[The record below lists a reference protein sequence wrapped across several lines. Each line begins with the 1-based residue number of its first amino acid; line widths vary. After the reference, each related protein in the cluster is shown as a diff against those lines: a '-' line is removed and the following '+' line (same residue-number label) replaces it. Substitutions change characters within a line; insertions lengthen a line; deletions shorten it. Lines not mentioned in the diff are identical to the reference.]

1 MLGIVISIIYLFNLI
16 LTPIFGKYLECLG
29 TQRVLWAGL
38 LILGI
43 GNIILGTCGYIDE
56 PNTFFRLSVASRII
70 SAFGYSM
77 ATPASFTLVGNEV
90 NPKHKGKA
98 AAIIEA
104 SYGIG
109 SMFGFSIGGIL
120 YDVGGFQSPFYFM
133 GSFSLIL
140 FVLCIVLLRS
150 EARAPSLDQR
160 PEVDQ
165 RDIEWSDILN
175 STEVAMGMFG
185 TTVSAMGW
193 QWYSAS
199 IEVYFE
205 NTFHL
210 VSSETGL
217 YLMMFGLTYTIAT
230 PIFGYLTDKGF
241 GGLESMIIGNFLISL
256 AFMFL
261 GPIPPFQKLG
271 NMLWIPVCC
280 FGLQGNTFNNPK
292 LGPND
297 LELTAI

>member
-1 MLGIVISIIYLFNLI
+1 MISIIYLFNLL

-29 TQRVLWAGL
+29 TQKVLVVGL
-38 LILGI
+38 FILAI
-43 GNIILGTCGYIDE
+43 GNIILGTCGYIKD
-56 PNTFFRLSVASRII
+56 PVTFFRLSVISRII

-133 GSFSLIL
+133 GSFSLII
-140 FVLCIVLLRS
+140 FFLCLVLLRS
-150 EARAPSLDQR
+150 EARLQPLDW
-160 PEVDQ
+160 PEEELM
-165 RDIEWSDILN
+165 DIKWTDILN
-175 STEVAMGMFG
+175 TNEVFMGMFG

-205 NTFHL
+205 ETFDL

-230 PIFGYLTDKGF
+230 PIFGYLTDKGL
-241 GGLESMIIGNFLISL
+241 GGLESMIIGNFLISV
-256 AFMFL
+256 AFTFL
-261 GPIPPFQKLG
+261 GPISPFERLG
-271 NMLWIPVCC
+271 DLLCIPVCC
-280 FGLQGNTFNNPK
+280 FGLQGK
-292 LGPND
+292 VK
-297 LELTAI
+297 

>member
-1 MLGIVISIIYLFNLI
+1 M
-16 LTPIFGKYLECLG
+16 
-29 TQRVLWAGL
+29 
-38 LILGI
+38 
-43 GNIILGTCGYIDE
+43 
-56 PNTFFRLSVASRII
+56 ASRII
-70 SAFGYSM
+70 ASIGYSM

-98 AAIIEA
+98 TAIIEA

-120 YDVGGFQSPFYFM
+120 YDVGGFQSPFFFM
-133 GSFSLIL
+133 GSLCLIL
-140 FVLCIVLLRS
+140 LLLCTLQLRSQPRPSPLDQKLEDQERDIQWRDVLC
-150 EARAPSLDQR
+150 
-160 PEVDQ
+160 
-165 RDIEWSDILN
+165 
-175 STEVAMGMFG
+175 STEVAVGMFG

-205 NTFHL
+205 KTFYL

-217 YLMMFGLTYTIAT
+217 YLTMFGLSYTIAT
-230 PIFGYLTDKGF
+230 PIFGYLTDRGF
-241 GGLESMIIGNFLISL
+241 GGLESMILGNFLISV

-271 NMLWIPVCC
+271 QMLWIPVGC
-280 FGLQGNTFNNPK
+280 FGLQGK
-292 LGPND
+292 
-297 LELTAI
+297 

>member
-1 MLGIVISIIYLFNLI
+1 MEY
-16 LTPIFGKYLECLG
+16 LG
-29 TQRVLWAGL
+29 TQRVLIAGIGIL
-38 LILGI
+38 GAGNVILGI
-43 GNIILGTCGYIDE
+43 CGYIDDTE
-56 PNTFFRLSVASRII
+56 TFFKVSVASRII
-70 SAFGYSM
+70 ASIGYSM

-98 AAIIEA
+98 TAIIEA

-133 GSFSLIL
+133 GGFSL
-140 FVLCIVLLRS
+140 VLLLLCTVLLRS
-150 EARAPSLDQR
+150 EARLSTLEQELEDQL
-160 PEVDQ
+160 
-165 RDIEWSDILN
+165 RDVQWRDVLN

-205 NTFHL
+205 QTFYL

-217 YLMMFGLTYTIAT
+217 YLMMFGLSYTIAT
-230 PIFGYLTDKGF
+230 PIFGYLTDRGF
-241 GGLESMIIGNFLISL
+241 GGLESMILGNFLIAV

-261 GPIPPFQKLG
+261 GPIPPFQRLG
-271 NMLWIPVCC
+271 QLLWIPVSC
-280 FGLQGNTFNNPK
+280 FGLQGNFMIKVLFKQKTELAVQV
-292 LGPND
+292 LGRP
-297 LELTAI
+297 LPILVLSS

>member
-1 MLGIVISIIYLFNLI
+1 MISIIYLFNLI

-29 TQRVLWAGL
+29 TQRVLLVGIG
-38 LILGI
+38 ILGV
-43 GNIILGTCGYIDE
+43 GNIILGTGGYIDDTM
-56 PNTFFRLSVASRII
+56 TFFKVSVASRII
-70 SAFGYSM
+70 SAIGYSM
-77 ATPASFTLVGNEV
+77 ATPASFTLVVNEV

-98 AAIIEA
+98 TAIIEA

-120 YDVGGFQSPFYFM
+120 YDVGGFQSPFFFM

-140 FVLCIVLLRS
+140 LLLCSVLLRS
-150 EARAPSLDQR
+150 QARPPGLDQKL
-160 PEVDQ
+160 EDQQ
-165 RDIEWSDILN
+165 RDIQWRDVLCSP
-175 STEVAMGMFG
+175 EVAMGMFG

-205 NTFHL
+205 ETFYL

-217 YLMMFGLTYTIAT
+217 YLMMFGLSYTIAT
-230 PIFGYLTDKGF
+230 PIFGYLTDRGF
-241 GGLESMIIGNFLISL
+241 GGLESMILGNFLISV

-261 GPIPPFQKLG
+261 GPIPPFQRLG
-271 NMLWIPVCC
+271 QMLWIPVSC
-280 FGLQGNTFNNPK
+280 FGLQGKITI
-292 LGPND
+292 
-297 LELTAI
+297 TR